1 LKKILPYL
9 RILVSLGFIV
19 LLVWIMRDKLGEIGE
34 VLLRTNLSL
43 FFACWAAYV
52 FVIFFQSFRL
62 QLILAAQDIRLS
74 LLKIFRLSLL
84 GLFFNNF
91 LPTVVG
97 GDAVKAVYASG
108 ATNKKLESFTAV
120 FVDRLL
126 GLVTMMFL
134 AIIALCASYGSIEN
148 KAVFAIVGAMFAI
161 SFIFTILIFNR
172 SLARKFGFLKPLLK
186 RFNLEDKLRRLYEA
200 ANKYRRHKKL
210 IIYALLLSI
219 SLQIVSILAV
229 SFLGISISANVRIV
243 RFFLAIPV
251 VSAVSMLPSING
263 LGIRE
268 GGFVYCLG
276 PYTGVENAFALSLVW
291 LAMYLGTSLFGG
303 VVFAFEK
310 RK

>member
-1 LKKILPYL
+1 MKKVLPYI
-9 RILVSLGFIV
+9 RILVSFGFIA
-19 LLVWIMRDKLGEIGE
+19 LLVWLMRDKLGEIGE
-34 VLLRTNLSL
+34 VLLNTNLTL
-43 FFACWAAYV
+43 FFMCWFTYV
-52 FVIFFQSFRL
+52 AVVFFQAFRL
-62 QLILAAQDIRLS
+62 QLILAAQDMRLP
-74 LLKIFRLSLL
+74 LLKVFRLSLL

-108 ATNKKLESFTAV
+108 ATNRKLESFTAV

-126 GLVTMMFL
+126 GLVTLMFL
-134 AIIALCASYGSIEN
+134 AVSALCLSYGDVEN
-148 KAVFAIVGAMFAI
+148 KAIFVIVGAMFAV
-161 SFIFTILIFNR
+161 SFFFTIIIFNKP
-172 SLARKFGFLKPLLK
+172 LAKKLMFLKPLLEK
-186 RFNLEDKLRRLYEA
+186 FKLEDKMRRLYEA
-200 ANKYRRHKKL
+200 ASRYRRHKRL

-219 SLQIVSILAV
+219 SLQVVSILAI
-229 SFLGISISANVRIV
+229 SFLGSSISANVRIV
-243 RFFLAIPV
+243 RFFLALPV

-276 PYTGVENAFALSLVW
+276 PYMGVEGAFALSLLW
-291 LAMYLGTSLFGG
+291 LAIYLGTSLFGG